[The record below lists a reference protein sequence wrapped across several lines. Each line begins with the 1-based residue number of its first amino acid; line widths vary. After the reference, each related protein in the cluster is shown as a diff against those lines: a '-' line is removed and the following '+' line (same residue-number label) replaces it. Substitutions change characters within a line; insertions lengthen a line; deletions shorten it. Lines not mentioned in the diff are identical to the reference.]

1 MKNCYFRH
9 LLALV
14 ATSLLFLAVAQ
25 DDDPVVIQMGDQ
37 TETLSEFNERFE
49 VALRGVA
56 SQQGVELDDA
66 LREQL
71 NVYRPQFLEQRAT
84 ELALLAEAESR
95 GLSATEEEV
104 NAEIENL
111 QASLP
116 EGETLET
123 AIADAG
129 FADEAE
135 LRAYLTEQLTVQKVV
150 EQLREETTVTQEEI
164 AAAYEERA
172 EEFTQPEQVCASHIL
187 LETEEA
193 AQEVLTELE
202 GGADFATLAQERS
215 TGPSGPQGGD
225 LGCFGQEQMVAPFAE
240 AAFAA
245 EVGTPVGPVQTEFG
259 YHVILVNE
267 KQEAGQA
274 PLDEVTPQL
283 EQQLT
288 QEKFVAE
295 IDALREASGIEVF
308 PEAVQAAALPEAA
321 ETGGMSETGGMET
334 GGMETGGM
342 ETGGMETGGAA
353 TEETGGMEETGG
365 AMDDA
370 SDTDTGGAE
379 TGGAE
384 LEDETGGTGGG

>member
-1 MKNCYFRH
+1 MNLSMKNRYVRQ

-14 ATSLLFLAVAQ
+14 ALSLLVFAVAQ
-25 DDDPVVIQMGDQ
+25 DDDPVVIQMG
-37 TETLSEFNERFE
+37 EESVTLSEFNERFE

-66 LREQL
+66 MREQL

-95 GLSATEEEV
+95 ELSATEEEV
-104 NAEIENL
+104 NAEVENL

-129 FADEAE
+129 FTDETE
-135 LRAYLTEQLTVQKVV
+135 LRAYLAEQLTVQKVV
-150 EQLREETTVTQEEI
+150 EQLQEETTVSEEEI
-164 AAAYEERA
+164 AAAYEQRA
-172 EEFTQPEQVCASHIL
+172 EEFQQPEQVCASHIL
-187 LETEEA
+187 LETEET
-193 AQEVLTELE
+193 AQEVLSELE

-215 TGPSGPQGGD
+215 TGPSGPNGGD

-240 AAFAA
+240 AAFSA

-295 IDALREASGIEVF
+295 IDAIREASGIEVF
-308 PEAVQAAALPEAA
+308 PEAVEAAALPEAV
-321 ETGGMSETGGMET
+321 ETGGMSETGGATME
-334 GGMETGGM
+334 
-342 ETGGMETGGAA
+342 ETGGMETGGA
-353 TEETGGMEETGG
+353 MEETGG
-365 AMDDA
+365 AMD
-370 SDTDTGGAE
+370 TDTTE

-384 LEDETGGTGGG
+384 MDDTETGGAEMDTETGGTGGE